1 MVSDKQ
7 LKANRRN
14 AKLCTGPKDKS
25 KSKLSRLVH
34 GLRSNQVIIRG
45 ESREEFDELACNI
58 KENFNSRN
66 GLEAILLDQIVF
78 AFWKIRRCRNADRL
92 FIEKNSRLVNGVN
105 KYDVDWSGVFR
116 SGVMNNLTRYETTAL
131 NQVKKLFDMLRA
143 YRNLQAVEVIDADV
157 SDG

>member
-1 MVSDKQ
+1 MVSEKQ

-25 KSKLSRLVH
+25 KSKLNRLVH

-66 GLEAILLDQIVF
+66 GLVEAILLDQIVF
-78 AFWKIRRCRNADRL
+78 AFWKIRRCRNAERL
-92 FIEKNSRLVNGVN
+92 FIERHSSLVNGGSN
-105 KYDVDWSGVFR
+105 KRDVDWTSVSSSGF
-116 SGVMNNLTRYETTAL
+116 MNNLARYTTQFL
-131 NQVKKLFDMLRA
+131 NQAIRSMRLLEDLG
-143 YRNLQAVEVIDADV
+143 N
-157 SDG
+157 

>member
-66 GLEAILLDQIVF
+66 GLVEEILLDQIVF
-78 AFWKIRRCRNADRL
+78 AFWKIRRCRNAERA

-105 KYDVDWSGVFR
+105 KRDVDWGSVFSSGFM
-116 SGVMNNLTRYETTAL
+116 SNLARYNTQFL
-131 NQVKKLFDMLRA
+131 NQAIRSMRLLEDLR
-143 YRNLQAVEVIDADV
+143 N
-157 SDG
+157 